1 MSNSK
6 EVNSRHSFLK
16 IGVDMIKENQ
26 KMLIGLH
33 VLMDACTIIVAY
45 LFAYYIR
52 FYSLFVTNNSRTFYP
67 LGKYTVL
74 LIYLVPMYIFIY
86 YVFRLYTPK
95 RGKRKR
101 LGIFNIILSNI
112 FGIAFFTFTLYF
124 QKEVNISRKFLIL
137 FFIINVV
144 LGVSSRMLVSYTLK
158 ATRRKG

>member
-1 MSNSK
+1 
-6 EVNSRHSFLK
+6 
-16 IGVDMIKENQ
+16 
-26 KMLIGLH
+26 MLIRLH

-45 LFAYYIR
+45 LFAYYIW
-52 FYSLFVTNNSRTFYP
+52 FYSLFVTNNSGTFYP

-74 LIYLVPMYIFIY
+74 LIYLVPMYLFIY

-95 RGKRKR
+95 RGKRKW
-101 LGIFNIILSNI
+101 LEIFNIILSNI

-124 QKEVNISRKFLIL
+124 QKEVNISPKFLIL